1 VFLQPDCRSITF
13 TLDADNGVV
22 FALIQKVRFL
32 PIKVNSALGRKVT
45 KDGLSSGVEA
55 ADGIV
60 IVGNQKG
67 QFFALDQA
75 TGAKNGLHNYLVQ
88 LSSSL
93 IQSGRV
99 ITIANDGT
107 VLRMMQHRSA
117 SGYKLP
123 NVHLAFTWSSCT
135 S

>member
-1 VFLQPDCRSITF
+1 VLFLR
-13 TLDADNGVV
+13 
-22 FALIQKVRFL
+22 LIQKVRFL

-75 TGAKNGLHNYLVQ
+75 TGAKNGLHNCLVQ
-88 LSSSL
+88 LS
-93 IQSGRV
+93 
-99 ITIANDGT
+99 
-107 VLRMMQHRSA
+107 VLFDSIWTCD
-117 SGYKLP
+117 YDCK
-123 NVHLAFTWSSCT
+123 
-135 S
+135 